1 MNRTEKRELVD
12 AIREKFEKADATFL
26 TEYSGV
32 KAVAMND
39 FRKDLRGASV
49 EFKVVRNTLAK
60 RAVSGTDVEHLSEYF
75 NGHVAL
81 VFSYKDA
88 ALAAKK
94 LTEFAKEHPGMK
106 FRIGAI
112 GAKLIGADEIKE
124 LAALPAKE
132 VLLGRLLASMNSPVS
147 GLVRVLSGLPRNLVY
162 ALNAIK
168 EAKALQQ

>member
-26 TEYSGV
+26 TEYRGI
-32 KAVAMND
+32 KAAAMND
-39 FRKDLRGASV
+39 FRKDLRDASV
-49 EFKVVRNTLAK
+49 EFKVVRNTLAR

-94 LTEFAKEHPGMK
+94 LTDFAKDHPGLK
-106 FRIGAI
+106 FMVGSL
-112 GAKLIGADEIKE
+112 GAKLIGADEMKG
-124 LAALPAKE
+124 LAGLPSKE
-132 VLLGRLLASMNSPVS
+132 VLLGRLLGSMSSPVS
-147 GLVRVLSGLPRNLVY
+147 GFVRVLSGLPRNLVY